1 MKLSEL
7 FYNLILQLQYSETFS
22 VGPSE
27 FKEIELDF
35 PICLKILKTG
45 GINIDAVLSRL
56 QRIYRPTTDK
66 NKMIIIFHNSNCL
79 QFRSNN
85 YINFKNLEAH
95 KLLSDLYFCNRLLP
109 FNNKIRITFK
119 QLKMNQLEIPYYSE
133 LLRGKNL
140 KVSEKWSTLKE
151 AILFEYPLKDLLAK
165 KFYKSTKRRSLRRKI
180 LRYYFYIG
188 RINHR
193 EFMEIVKK

>member
-22 VGPSE
+22 VQPSE

-66 NKMIIIFHNSNCL
+66 NKMIIIY
-79 QFRSNN
+79 SNN
-85 YINFKNLEAH
+85 
-95 KLLSDLYFCNRLLP
+95 
-109 FNNKIRITFK
+109 
-119 QLKMNQLEIPYYSE
+119 
-133 LLRGKNL
+133 
-140 KVSEKWSTLKE
+140 
-151 AILFEYPLKDLLAK
+151 
-165 KFYKSTKRRSLRRKI
+165 SLCHI
-180 LRYYFYIG
+180 Y
-188 RINHR
+188 N
-193 EFMEIVKK
+193 

>member
-22 VGPSE
+22 VQPSE

-56 QRIYRPTTDK
+56 KMIYRPTTDK

-95 KLLSDLYFCNRLLP
+95 KLLSDLYFCDKLIP
-109 FNNKIRITFK
+109 FNNKVRITFEK
-119 QLKMNQLEIPYYSE
+119 LKMNQLEIPYYSE
-133 LLRGKNL
+133 ILREQNL
-140 KVSEKWSTLKE
+140 KVSEKWLGLKE
-151 AILFEYPLKDLLAK
+151 KILFEYPLRDLLNK
-165 KFYKSTKRRSLRRKI
+165 KFYKSI
-180 LRYYFYIG
+180 
-188 RINHR
+188 
-193 EFMEIVKK
+193 